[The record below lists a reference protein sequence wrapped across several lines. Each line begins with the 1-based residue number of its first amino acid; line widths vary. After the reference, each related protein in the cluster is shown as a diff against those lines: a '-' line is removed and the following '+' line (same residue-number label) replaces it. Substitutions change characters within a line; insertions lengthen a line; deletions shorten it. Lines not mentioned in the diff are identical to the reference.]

1 MPTIRFN
8 VTNPEM
14 LVLDTKALRKELRA
28 IGKEVARKTQAL
40 IMAHES
46 SNPHKPSKPGE
57 APAGWTGNLAKLITV
72 QVKKNKVTIKDTARY
87 SLSLE
92 AGAKLNNGS
101 TVAPRPYLSQ
111 VLEQMTPEIEKRLER
126 VIALSKEK
134 Q

>member
-8 VTNPEM
+8 ITDPEM
-14 LVLDTKALRKELRA
+14 LVIDQKALNKELRA
-28 IGKEVARKTQAL
+28 IGKEVAKKTQAL
-40 IMAHES
+40 IMAHAS
-46 SNPHKPSKPGE
+46 QNPHKPSKPGE

-87 SLSLE
+87 ALSLE
-92 AGAKLNNGS
+92 AGAQLNNGS

-111 VLEQMTPEIEKRLER
+111 VLEQMTPDIEKRLEN
-126 VIALSKEK
+126 VIKLSKEK

>member
-8 VTNPEM
+8 ITNPEM
-14 LVLDTKALRKELRA
+14 LVIDQKAMNKELRA
-28 IGKEVARKTQAL
+28 IGKEVAKKTQAL

-46 SNPHKPSKPGE
+46 NNPHKPSKPGE

-72 QVKKNKVTIKDTARY
+72 QVKKNRVTIKDTARY
-87 SLSLE
+87 ALSLE
-92 AGAKLNNGS
+92 SGSKLWTGA

-111 VLEQMTPEIEKRLER
+111 VLEAMAPEIEKRLEN
-126 VIALSKEK
+126 VIKLSKEK